1 VAFFSIARG
10 FGQLVDKVPSAMNT
24 ILFPRLTKT
33 ALPKEAAQLAARAF
47 RLILVLL
54 VIVGGI
60 ALALIKPAVY
70 LLYGVEF
77 LPLVMPF
84 LILIPGVV
92 IAGATSPF
100 MQYFMSIDRAD
111 LSITLPL
118 LPLVLQLVLSLFLIP
133 KIGPEGAALAYT
145 CGLVLLSFISTWMFL
160 RISGCTLKQDLMI
173 RRQDLYFLYGFV
185 TNEARKAKRVLVKHQ

>member
-1 VAFFSIARG
+1 LI
-10 FGQLVDKVPSAMNT
+10 DKVPSALNT

-54 VIVGGI
+54 VIVSGI